1 MINVSKIRRGIVIDH
16 IKAGEGIKLYHG
28 LELENVQGVVVLMTG
43 IPSSKM
49 GKKDLIKIETDF
61 DLNMDL
67 VGLMAPSGTVN
78 IIENGQVT
86 NKEKICLPKHIRG
99 VLTCKNP
106 ACVSNHQEVEEMFDL
121 EGEDPV
127 RYRCCYCDQV
137 MELHHG

>member
-61 DLNMDL
+61 DIPMDL
-67 VGLMAPSGTVN
+67 VGFFASQSTVN
-78 IIENGQVT
+78 FIEEGQVVK
-86 NKEKICLPKHIRG
+86 KEKIDLPETLEDI
-99 VLTCKNP
+99 LSCPNP
-106 ACVSNHQEVEEMFDL
+106 ACVSNHQDVPTRFHLLDKER
-121 EGEDPV
+121 G
-127 RYRCCYCDQV
+127 RYGCAYCDQEV
-137 MELHHG
+137 ERERI